1 MTLTTTALFLLIAGG
16 LGFWMYKDKSFRKKE
31 FLAVSLFWI
40 VLVATPWG
48 SSAVNSV
55 QNMLGTSAKTASQT
69 VNTVG
74 SK

>member
-1 MTLTTTALFLLIAGG
+1 MTLTTTALFLIIAAG
-16 LGFWMYKDKSFRKKE
+16 LGVWMYKDKSFRKKE

-48 SSAVNSV
+48 SSAVNTV
-55 QNMLGTSAKTASQT
+55 QNMLGTGAKTATQT